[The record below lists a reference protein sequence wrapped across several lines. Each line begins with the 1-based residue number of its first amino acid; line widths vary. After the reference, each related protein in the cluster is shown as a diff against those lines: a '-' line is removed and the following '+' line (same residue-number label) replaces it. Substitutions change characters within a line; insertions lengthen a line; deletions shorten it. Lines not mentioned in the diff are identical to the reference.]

1 MNKPFFSFFGEPVPG
16 RKAPLVNVYDYA
28 MTESQYAELGYF
40 YGQYRLLRQTDVLN
54 YAYSNIALSDGSRVK
69 FTSVGDL
76 DILDVWPVRPEAED
90 DQTAGIGFLMTD
102 LNGMPVEGLRRS
114 DGYGSYEPAP
124 MLLQRGPQGWWAKRL
139 PALRGGHLLHVSSA
153 RGYWASANADGVLAY
168 QHNMTLKA
176 LRQASALCP
185 PFVVD
190 TAQGKLLC
198 HAAVSGNKVKLWMGA
213 WGVTPG
219 LDGGS
224 PRDPQD
230 FIGPLYFELDAGT
243 PLCVDRPA
251 AVSPDGSRLLV
262 AAQDGRQVATVE
274 VSAGAATLRLS
285 DPGINSVVRQVSG
298 GRKTVTT
305 TTKRLPNAYKIRW
318 TGAAYLY
325 LDLEQRGT
333 TAYDPFEATKIETF
347 VDRPLYRKDG
357 SSVLCQR
364 TAERHWRYEGS
375 LSSVWRLAPAAA
387 ALQPGIGES
396 INLTASDGT
405 DNRQTYGFSQET
417 RVDLGGYTFQQELQ
431 SYDVT
436 ANTTRNS
443 ASTWVREHYETSTG
457 PLIPAAVVYSS
468 DPNATTT
475 YSGTIEH
482 TERKLLAHDVDLGL
496 VAYAELSIKLR
507 LDGSLTG
514 GYASDEAALRL
525 VVVHQGSEV
534 MNAVVAPVRRG
545 SVANSLA
552 SDPMRYFYGAASGSS
567 TSYVARSVFGEAIC
581 PLDTFTS
588 GTGTSITG
596 TFQDATTA
604 WGYDS
609 TAGWGIQW
617 VVATAASL
625 GYAQDIETVNNML
638 REVGL
643 AYGSGIVGATQVM
656 NPADAKASWAEK
668 FPAGAYTRQ
677 SLFYNNAWPNGG
689 GTYVEGSAP
698 VTWRD
703 YTTATQYGLPV
714 PIDETYFD
722 TPKVTVNYDPVAH
735 PTPPLDLVTAH
746 SAKDPIT
753 GAVLVQVDFDGPSLA
768 AGTSRASWTL
778 LADDK
783 GVRPL
788 QSVLNVPAGQ
798 ALRLVNDS
806 SNSLVSV

>member
-190 TAQGKLLC
+190 TSQGKLLC

-243 PLCVDRPA
+243 PLCVDRSA
-251 AVSPDGSRLLV
+251 AVSPDGSQLLV
-262 AAQDGRQVATVE
+262 VAQDERQMAAVD
-274 VSAGAATLRLS
+274 VSAGDARLALR
-285 DPGINSVVRQVSG
+285 DPGLNSTVRQVNG
-298 GRKTVTT
+298 GRKTVTA
-305 TTKRLPNAYKIRW
+305 TTKRLPNAYQQPW
-318 TGAAYLY
+318 PQQYFLH
-325 LDLEQRGT
+325 LDLEQK
-333 TAYDPFEATKIETF
+333 TATSYEPFEATKIETF
-347 VDRPLYRKDG
+347 LDHPLFRKG
-357 SSVLCQR
+357 GELVLCQR
-364 TAERHWRYEGS
+364 TVERHWRYEGA
-375 LSSVWRLAPAAA
+375 LGSVWRAKPATEQTRSAGTNWA
-387 ALQPGIGES
+387 VTFVIGD
-396 INLTASDGT
+396 TT
-405 DNRQTYGFSQET
+405 DNEETYGFSKDT
-417 RVDLGGYTFQQELQ
+417 RIDLAGYTFQQQLVSYELFVRTTQ
-431 SYDVT
+431 GNSY
-436 ANTTRNS
+436 
-443 ASTWVREHYETSTG
+443 TWVPPHQETSTG
-457 PLIPAAVVYSS
+457 PLIPAAKVYTS
-468 DPNATTT
+468 DPNAATV

-482 TERKLLAHDVDLGL
+482 TERKLLAHDADLGL
-496 VAYAELSIKLR
+496 VVYAELSIKLR
-507 LDGSLTG
+507 LDGELTG
-514 GYASDEAALRL
+514 GYASDETALRL
-525 VVVHQGSEV
+525 VVVRGGAEV
-534 MNAVVAPVRRG
+534 MNSLIAPVRRG
-545 SVANSLA
+545 VVAGTLP
-552 SDPMRYFYGAASGSS
+552 SDPMRYFYGTATGSA
-567 TSYVARSVFGEAIC
+567 TSYVARSVFGETVC
-581 PLDTFTS
+581 PLAQVGSTS
-588 GTGTSITG
+588 VYQGSIYDITSPDGT
-596 TFQDATTA
+596 TT
-604 WGYDS
+604 
-609 TAGWGIQW
+609 TAGWSLTQAL
-617 VVATAASL
+617 ATQASIS
-625 GYAQDIETVNNML
+625 YEADIETVNNLL

-643 AYGSGIVGATQVM
+643 AYGPGVVGGNRVT
-656 NPADAKASWAEK
+656 NPQDAKASWVGH
-668 FPAGAYTRQ
+668 FLDGTYVRNR
-677 SLFYNNAWPNGG
+677 LFYNTAWPNGG

-703 YTTATQYGLPV
+703 YTTATQYGLPISV
-714 PIDETYFD
+714 SESYFD
-722 TPKVTVNYDPVAH
+722 TPLVTVNYDPVAH

-753 GAVLVQVDFDGPSLA
+753 GGVLVQVDFDGPSLA